1 MPFQG
6 LIDQQRVQISLQE
19 ASNEPAEHKTCEP
32 ALLNKKRK
40 REAGEGEA
48 MGDGTSKQ
56 ADKVASAAQACARVG
71 TAAPRVLDNADS
83 DCMELDPP
91 EQPCSNAISAP
102 QQQQQQQQQP
112 PVVGR
117 PKADTP
123 EERAQLLS
131 QLQAEAAS
139 AHQHVQ
145 EMLPLAPVPTDKQE
159 APLDR
164 SQAGSTP
171 QWPA

>member
-71 TAAPRVLDNADS
+71 TAAPRVSDNADS
-83 DCMELDPP
+83 DCMELVPP

-102 QQQQQQQQQP
+102 QQQQQQQP